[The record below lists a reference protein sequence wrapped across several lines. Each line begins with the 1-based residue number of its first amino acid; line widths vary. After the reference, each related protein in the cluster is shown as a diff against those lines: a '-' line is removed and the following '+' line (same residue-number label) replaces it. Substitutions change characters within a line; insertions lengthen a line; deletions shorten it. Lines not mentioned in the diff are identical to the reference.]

1 MKRALYICY
10 FGVREPLVQTQV
22 LPYLREIMKTD
33 RETGGTGVGELRVS
47 ILTFEPDLKSK
58 WTPEQIAAERATLA
72 DEGIDW
78 HCLEYHKWPS
88 VPATFYDIFRGTL
101 FIRKFIAKNKPDVLH
116 GRVHL
121 PTLMGAMARK
131 LSRHKPKLLFD
142 IRGFFPEEYTDAGVW
157 PEGGWLYRSAKR
169 VERWLLKEADGF
181 VVLTENARGILFPE
195 SAESGLDK
203 DGRPVEVI
211 PCCVDFRS
219 RFSKDAAVSRRSVR
233 ARIGIEDRFVI
244 THLGA
249 LGGLYK
255 TEEIADFLAT
265 AKEVNPKTFAMFL
278 TQTDPNRI
286 LPLLKERGFADTDHF
301 VGRVSPADVQGYLNA
316 SDVGLSFVKAGY
328 ATASRSPTK
337 IAEYLAS
344 GVPVIS
350 NRGVG
355 DVDDLM
361 DERKI
366 GALLDDFNVPSY
378 RKALAEIEGTDDVR
392 QRCMDVAATEFN
404 LESVGGER
412 YRRIYRRLLK
422 GE

>member
-1 MKRALYICY
+1 MATSLYICY

-22 LPYLREIMKTD
+22 IPYLVEIMKAD
-33 RETGGTGVGELRVS
+33 GETGGMGARGFEVS
-47 ILTFEPDLKSK
+47 LLTFEPDLKSK
-58 WTPEQIAAERATLA
+58 WTPEQIAAERTALA
-72 DEGIDW
+72 SEGIDW
-78 HCLEYHKWPS
+78 YCLEYHKWPS
-88 VPATFYDIFRGTL
+88 VPATIYDILRGTL
-101 FIRKFIAKNKPDVLH
+101 FIRNFIAENKPDVLH
-116 GRVHL
+116 GRVHI
-121 PTLMGAMARK
+121 PTLMGALARK
-131 LSRHKPKLLFD
+131 FSRHKPKLLFD

-181 VVLTENARGILFPE
+181 VVLTENARNILFPE
-195 SAESGLDK
+195 SAENGFDK
-203 DGRPVEVI
+203 HGRPVEVI

-255 TEEIADFLAT
+255 TDEIADFLAT
-265 AKEVNPKTFAMFL
+265 AKEVNPKTFAMLL

-286 LPLLKERGFADTDHF
+286 LPLLKERGFADTDYF

-361 DERKI
+361 DEKKI

-378 RKALAEIEGTDDVR
+378 RKALAEIEGIDDVR
-392 QRCMDVAATEFN
+392 THCMDVAANEFN